1 MSVSAPRPLWQGRV
15 LALLGIVLFA
25 FSLRSAVAS
34 LSPVL
39 GYVRADFDVAAW
51 VVGAIGTAPPVCY
64 AVAGLFTPALERR
77 LGLERLT
84 AAALVVVTGGLL
96 ARGLVTDAAGL
107 TAATAVIFAGVGVG
121 NILLPPLVKKHFPDR
136 VGLVTT
142 LYSTTLALS
151 TMLPPLFAVPVADA
165 AGWRMSLAMWA
176 GFAALAILPWIALL
190 VRTRGDRAE
199 DLERVD
205 TRMLGRL
212 WRLPLAWALMIV
224 FFVSGALA
232 YTAFAW
238 LPAILVDVAGVSPAT
253 AGTLL
258 SLFAMVGLPASLAVP
273 VLVTRYRAVPALF
286 VVAVVAGLAG
296 VGGLLFA
303 PTAAPALWVVL
314 LGTTP
319 LFFPLSLVLIG
330 VRARTHEG
338 ALVLSGFVQSIG
350 YALVS
355 LVPLTVGIVH
365 DLTGSWTGP
374 LVLLAVVIVASI
386 PAGFRVARS
395 HTIEDE
401 WEHRHGRPW

>member
-1 MSVSAPRPLWQGRV
+1 MTVSAPRPLWQGRT

-34 LSPVL
+34 LSPVVE
-39 GYVRADFDVAAW
+39 YIRADFAVAAW

-64 AVAGLFTPALERR
+64 AVAGFLTPALERR

-84 AAALVVVTGGLL
+84 AVALLVVAGGLL
-96 ARGLVTDAAGL
+96 ARGLATDAVGL

-121 NILLPPLVKKHFPDR
+121 NVLLPALVKKHFPDR
-136 VGLVTT
+136 VGLLTT
-142 LYSTTLALS
+142 LYTTTMALS

-165 AGWRMSLAMWA
+165 AGWRTSLALWSV
-176 GFAALAILPWIALL
+176 FAAAALLPWIALL
-190 VRTRGDRAE
+190 VRSRGDRAA

-205 TRMLGRL
+205 SRMFGRL
-212 WRLPLAWALMIV
+212 WRLPLAWALLTT
-224 FFVSGALA
+224 FFVSSAFA

-238 LPAILVDVAGVSPAT
+238 LPAILVDLAGVSPAT

-258 SLFAMVGLPASLAVP
+258 SLYAMVGLPVSLAVP

-286 VVAVVAGLAG
+286 VVAIVAGLAG
-296 VGGLLFA
+296 IAGLMFA
-303 PTAAPALWVVL
+303 PAAAPALWVVL
-314 LGTTP
+314 LGTAP

-350 YALVS
+350 YAVVAV
-355 LVPLTVGIVH
+355 VPLTVGIIH

-374 LVLLAVVIVASI
+374 LVLLAVVIVAAI
-386 PAGFRVARS
+386 PAGFRVAQS

-401 WEHRHGRPW
+401 WERLHGRPW

>member
-1 MSVSAPRPLWQGRV
+1 MTAHPPRPLWHGRV
-15 LALLGIVLFA
+15 LALVGIVLFA

-39 GYVRADFDVAAW
+39 SFVRADFDVTAW

-64 AVAGLFTPALERR
+64 AVAGLLTPALERR

-84 AAALVVVTGGLL
+84 AVALLVVAAGLV
-96 ARGLVTDAAGL
+96 ARGLAADAAGL
-107 TAATAVIFAGVGVG
+107 AVATAVIFAGVGVG
-121 NILLPPLVKKHFPDR
+121 NILLPPLVKKYFPDR
-136 VGLVTT
+136 IGLLTT
-142 LYSTTLALS
+142 LYSTTMALS
-151 TMLPPLFAVPVADA
+151 TMLPPLFAVPVAEA
-165 AGWRMSLAMWA
+165 AGWRTSLALWA
-176 GFAALAILPWIALL
+176 VFAAVAMVPWIALL
-190 VRTRGDRAE
+190 VRTRGDQAA

-205 TRMLGRL
+205 SRMFGRL
-212 WRLPLAWALMIV
+212 WRLPLAWALMVV

-238 LPAILVDVAGVSPAT
+238 LPAILVDLAGVTPAT

-273 VLVTRYRAVPALF
+273 VLVTRYRAVPVLF
-286 VVAVVAGLAG
+286 VVAIAAGLAG
-296 VGGLLFA
+296 VGGLMFA
-303 PTAAPALWVVL
+303 PAAAPALWVVL
-314 LGTTP
+314 LGTAP

-350 YALVS
+350 YAAVAV
-355 LVPLTVGIVH
+355 VPFTVGILH
-365 DLTGSWTGP
+365 DLSGSWTGP
-374 LVLLAVVIVASI
+374 LILLAVVIIAAI
-386 PAGFRVARS
+386 PAGFRVART

-401 WEHRHGRPW
+401 WERLHGRPW